1 MSALDRILDAL
12 RDRDRRPRPGTG
24 GQWLARCPAHDD
36 QSPSLSVRQVEGHA
50 LIFCQAGC
58 AAAEVMTALDLT
70 LRDLY
75 DDPRGATYT
84 YPDGRIVHRSP
95 DKRFY
100 QSGNTNGTA
109 LYRLDK
115 VTAAVAA
122 EQTVY
127 ICEGEKDV
135 HALEAIGLTATT
147 SPMGAGKWAKID
159 PTPLAG
165 GTVVIVADDDEPG
178 RRHAAE
184 VRDSL
189 IGLGATVNIVTAK
202 VGKDAADHVAA
213 GYDAADFVPLQ
224 LLVDDFAEPPLP
236 LTPTCCAT
244 RFPTEVLPGWARAM
258 VEAEAE
264 ATQTDAGMAASVL
277 LGALAAAAGGHA
289 RVWIRAG
296 WSEPVNIFTVSVAE
310 PGSRKS
316 AVFGAMTDP
325 LGDAEKQLVARGAA
339 ARWETDVALKVA
351 LQAAEKLQREA
362 ATAAAAKDKTADE
375 KLADAMHARAAAEAI
390 TVPIDP
396 RLLADDVTPEALV
409 SLLADNGGR
418 IAVLSAEA
426 GIFDVLAGRYS
437 KAPNLDPILKGHAGD
452 RIRVDRKGRSSEYI
466 DHPALTMCLTVQ
478 PRVIEEIG
486 RNGVFVGRGL
496 LARILFSI
504 PPNRVGYRKVG
515 AAPVPPAVAAEYAER
530 IQALVAALHE
540 WGEMPM
546 LLQVSADAAE
556 VFLNAERTLEPRL
569 VGDLRPVQEWASKLM
584 GATARIGGLLHLAS
598 FDTADAAMRRPISA
612 ETMTGALK
620 IAAYYTDH
628 AMVAFGL
635 MGADRTLGAAQELL
649 THVHARTIEESS
661 IRDLFTD
668 LSRSRFPKTEDVLD
682 ALTVLVSHGWAAP
695 LPPPKTSGPGRK
707 PSPRYRFRP
716 APIT

>member
-12 RDRDRRPRPGTG
+12 DDRDRGPRQSG
-24 GQWLARCPAHDD
+24 GSWLARCPAHDD
-36 QSPSLSVRQVEGHA
+36 RKPSLSVRQVEGHA

-122 EQTVY
+122 EQTIY

-165 GTVVIVADDDEPG
+165 GTVVIVADDDDPG

-189 IGLGATVNIVTAK
+189 IGLGATVNTVSAK
-202 VGKDAADHVAA
+202 AGKDAADHVAA

-236 LTPTCCAT
+236 LTPTSCAT

-310 PGSRKS
+310 PGSRKT

-325 LGDAEKQLVARGAA
+325 LGDAEKELVASDAA
-339 ARWETDVALKVA
+339 A
-351 LQAAEKLQREA
+351 
-362 ATAAAAKDKTADE
+362 
-375 KLADAMHARAAAEAI
+375 
-390 TVPIDP
+390 
-396 RLLADDVTPEALV
+396 
-409 SLLADNGGR
+409 
-418 IAVLSAEA
+418 
-426 GIFDVLAGRYS
+426 
-437 KAPNLDPILKGHAGD
+437 
-452 RIRVDRKGRSSEYI
+452 
-466 DHPALTMCLTVQ
+466 
-478 PRVIEEIG
+478 
-486 RNGVFVGRGL
+486 
-496 LARILFSI
+496 
-504 PPNRVGYRKVG
+504 
-515 AAPVPPAVAAEYAER
+515 
-530 IQALVAALHE
+530 
-540 WGEMPM
+540 
-546 LLQVSADAAE
+546 
-556 VFLNAERTLEPRL
+556 
-569 VGDLRPVQEWASKLM
+569 
-584 GATARIGGLLHLAS
+584 
-598 FDTADAAMRRPISA
+598 
-612 ETMTGALK
+612 
-620 IAAYYTDH
+620 
-628 AMVAFGL
+628 
-635 MGADRTLGAAQELL
+635 
-649 THVHARTIEESS
+649 
-661 IRDLFTD
+661 
-668 LSRSRFPKTEDVLD
+668 
-682 ALTVLVSHGWAAP
+682 
-695 LPPPKTSGPGRK
+695 
-707 PSPRYRFRP
+707 
-716 APIT
+716 